1 MEALFR
7 FLAGYEILIYF
18 FLGIGFILALR
29 WLWRAFRE
37 TQDAIYG
44 LEKQIAFRHLSTAI
58 ASIALIIFLLLGELY
73 ITSFLVPDLP
83 ATTFLPTP
91 TVNILSTQQSNPP
104 SDLNAPISATDVGT
118 GSVTQSIAGCTSDAI
133 MITNPLPGQ
142 ELNGV
147 VELFGIV
154 DVKDLGFYKIEYSSA
169 GFENWAT
176 FFAGREI
183 SPDQPIGVWDTS
195 QLPSGDYQVRL
206 VVTDNQGQDY
216 PPCVITF
223 RVTGGQ

>member
-1 MEALFR
+1 MEALFQ

-18 FLGIGFILALR
+18 FLGIGFIIAFR

-58 ASIALIIFLLLGELY
+58 ASIALFIFLLLGELY

-83 ATTFLPTP
+83 ASTFLSTP
-91 TVNILSTQQSNPP
+91 TVNLLSTQQSTPS
-104 SDLNAPISATDVGT
+104 SDLNSPISATDIGI
-118 GSVTQSIAGCTSDAI
+118 GPVTQSVSGCTPDAI
-133 MITNPLPGQ
+133 MITSPSPGQ
-142 ELNGV
+142 DVNGV
-147 VELFGIV
+147 VDLFGVV
-154 DVKDLGFYKIEYSSA
+154 DVNDLGFYKIEYSSA
-169 GFENWAT
+169 GLDNWAT
-176 FFAGREI
+176 FYAGREI
-183 SPDQPIGVWDTS
+183 SADQPIGVWDTS

-206 VVTDNQGQDY
+206 VVTDNQGQDF
-216 PPCVITF
+216 PPCVITY